1 MNRRKALKNL
11 GLSLG
16 TITLSPA
23 VLSLLQ
29 SCKNDLGWNPIFF
42 NSNQV
47 NIVSE
52 ITDIIIPSD
61 EDNVSNK
68 NEQVLLKKSLD
79 SFLEDCLVK
88 SGKINLKNIERND
101 LESSLVYFFK
111 TKIDSHNKWR
121 EVYNKFKRD
130 SDSEN
135 NNLIIEALSFNFI
148 NTIRQLTITA
158 FKGSEYIGKNVLIYR
173 PIPGEQKGCVDLEEA
188 TGGRAWTI

>member
-1 MNRRKALKNL
+1 M
-11 GLSLG
+11 
-16 TITLSPA
+16 
-23 VLSLLQ
+23 
-29 SCKNDLGWNPIFF
+29 
-42 NSNQV
+42 
-47 NIVSE
+47 
-52 ITDIIIPSD
+52 
-61 EDNVSNK
+61 
-68 NEQVLLKKSLD
+68 
-79 SFLEDCLVK
+79 
-88 SGKINLKNIERND
+88 
-101 LESSLVYFFK
+101 YFFK

-188 TGGRAWTI
+188 TGGRAWSI